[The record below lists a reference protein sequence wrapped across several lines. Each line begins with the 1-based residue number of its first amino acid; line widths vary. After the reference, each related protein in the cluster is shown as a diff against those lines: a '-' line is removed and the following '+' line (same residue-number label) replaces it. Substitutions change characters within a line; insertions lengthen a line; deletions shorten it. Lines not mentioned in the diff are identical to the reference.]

1 MKRRKIIQRGGLLT
15 AAALFLVVSGCGP
28 VSYDRKGTE
37 AETVQT
43 ETSPVT
49 EVGEANM
56 EPVYGETLKDGS
68 YEIRVDSSSSMFR
81 ITECLLTV
89 QDGKM
94 TARMTMGGTG
104 YEKIFPGTGE
114 EAAAAPE
121 TEYIPYEELEDGR
134 HFFLFPVPALDRK
147 ISCSAFSRKKQQWY
161 DRDLVFRSDSLPPE
175 AFTEE
180 SRVTVETLGLEDGEY
195 LAEVSLEGGSGR
207 TSVESPAL
215 LKVKDGEVT
224 AVIRWGSPSYDY
236 MRVDGEQYWQTNEE
250 GNSIFEIPVSSFDRR
265 LPVTADTVAMS
276 VPHEIDY
283 CLTFHSD
290 TLKKTETDGEERKQK
305 CRTLALSYATGFS
318 VDYDENGCAWIHIPE
333 SGEYVVVPDSAEI
346 PAEAGKKATVIRQN
360 PEQVYLAA
368 TSAMDLICALGSED
382 RVTLSGTDR
391 DGWYIEEAR
400 EAMESGTMTYA
411 GRYNAPDYEQILA
424 KGCDLAVE
432 STMILHAPEVKE
444 QLERLGIPVLVE
456 RSSYE
461 SHPLGR
467 MEWIKLY
474 GVLFGKEELAEELF
488 EACTAGLE
496 FITEDSAAGKTAAF
510 FYINGAGSVNVRK
523 PGDYV
528 AKMIGMAGGTYV
540 PSGLK
545 EEENALS
552 TMNMQMEAFYAAAK
566 DADFLIYNSA
576 VDKEPENL
584 NELLEKSSLLE
595 DFKAVKEGNVWCTGK
610 NLFQE
615 TMGLGSLLRD
625 LNLLF
630 RESAP
635 DPGQMTYLKRLEWEE
650 AE

>member
-1 MKRRKIIQRGGLLT
+1 MKRRKRIYRGGLLT
-15 AAALFLVVSGCGP
+15 AAALFLVVCGCGP
-28 VSYDRKGTE
+28 AAHSRK
-37 AETVQT
+37 AVETDGDQAAT
-43 ETSPVT
+43 APAL
-49 EVGEANM
+49 EVGEEGM
-56 EPVYGETLKDGS
+56 EPVYGEALKDGS
-68 YEIRVDSSSSMFR
+68 YEIQVDSSSSMFR
-81 ITECLLTV
+81 ITECRLTV

-94 TARMTMGGTG
+94 TARMIMGGTG
-104 YEKIFPGTGE
+104 YEKIFSGTGE
-114 EAAAAPE
+114 EAASASE
-121 TEYIPYEELEDGR
+121 SEYIPYEELEDGR
-134 HFFLFPVPALDRK
+134 HSFCFPVPALDQK
-147 ISCSAFSRKKQQWY
+147 ISCSAFSRKKQMWY
-161 DRDLVFRSDSLPPE
+161 DRDLVFRSDSLPLE
-175 AFTEE
+175 AFAQE
-180 SRVTVETLGLEDGEY
+180 SRVTAETLGLEDGEY

-207 TSVESPAL
+207 TAVESPAV
-215 LKVKDGEVT
+215 LKVEDGKMT
-224 AVIRWGSPSYDY
+224 AVVRWESPNYDY
-236 MRVDGEQYWQTNEE
+236 MRVDGEQYWQINTE
-250 GNSIFEIPVSSFDRR
+250 GNSVFEIPVSSFDRR
-265 LPVTADTVAMS
+265 LAVTADTVAMS

-283 CLTFHSD
+283 CLTFHSH
-290 TLKKTETDGEERKQK
+290 TLKKTETGGEQKQK
-305 CRTLALSYATGFS
+305 SHTLTLSYATGFS

-346 PAEAGKKATVIRQN
+346 PAEAGKKVTVIRQN

-545 EEENALS
+545 EEENAFS